1 MCARGERG
9 QRSIEKEGRGRV
21 VNRVCKAVHSQQ
33 IKTRIVCVFKI
44 MHYLLRRKVLFYISQ
59 TTQRAKPSHIKMHS
73 PQNDSPVSSFAK
85 TKHIKQSRQR
95 KLVQAK
101 IGKPSPQQTETSLHE
116 HGNEKWNAR
125 NKRLARS
132 FFMTKW
138 GKVILSPTA

>member
-1 MCARGERG
+1 
-9 QRSIEKEGRGRV
+9 
-21 VNRVCKAVHSQQ
+21 
-33 IKTRIVCVFKI
+33 
-44 MHYLLRRKVLFYISQ
+44 
-59 TTQRAKPSHIKMHS
+59 MHS
-73 PQNDSPVSSFAK
+73 PQNDSPVSSLAK

-138 GKVILSPTA
+138 GKVILSPTALPQLDISWGLHSAKGAKLCNQSI